1 MTNINL
7 SGERRSFLLVVGI
20 LLILSLGA
28 AIVLFYFLDSFAQV
42 QSRGVSL
49 GGAAAGFVVI
59 FLLLRDTYFRVTSTE
74 RKFKNLS
81 AGEKIRRLETQIEQL
96 IASKLDNFIVPQ
108 GHKSEISKEFQFGFC
123 YPKDWDFSRFP
134 QKTFYG
140 FAVDLKS
147 AEILGVARN
156 VNIFI
161 EDIEDISK
169 EEGDLRE
176 IYESSLA
183 GGLAFIPNAE
193 LIFKEEF
200 LFQGLPATK
209 SRINYVTNLGEELAL
224 YQISVADKNRKNLY
238 TISFTTTQ
246 GDFDSSKALFD
257 NIASTFRI

>member
-1 MTNINL
+1 MANINL

-28 AIVLFYFLDSFAQV
+28 AIVLFYFLESFAQV
-42 QSRGVSL
+42 QSKGVSL

-59 FLLLRDTYFRVTSTE
+59 FFLLRDTYFRVTSTE

-81 AGEKIRRLETQIEQL
+81 SDEKIHRLETQIEQL

-123 YPKDWDFSRFP
+123 YPEDWEFSRFP
-134 QKTFYG
+134 QQTFYG
-140 FAVDLKS
+140 YAVDPKS
-147 AEILGVARN
+147 AEILGFARN
-156 VNIFI
+156 VNII
-161 EDIEDISK
+161 IDDISK
-169 EEGDLRE
+169 AEVDLRK
-176 IYESSLA
+176 IYESGLA
-183 GGLAFIPNAE
+183 VALAFIPNAE
-193 LIFKEEF
+193 LISKEEF

-209 SRINYVTNLGEELAL
+209 RRINYVTNLGEELAL
-224 YQISVADKNRKNLY
+224 YQIFVADRNRKNLY

-246 GDFDSSKALFD
+246 GDFNSSKALFD

>member
-7 SGERRSFLLVVGI
+7 SEERRSFLLVVGI

-42 QSRGVSL
+42 QSKGVSL

-81 AGEKIRRLETQIEQL
+81 ADEKIHRLETQIEQL

-123 YPKDWDFSRFP
+123 YPKDWEFSRFP

-147 AEILGVARN
+147 AEILGLARN
-156 VNIFI
+156 VNIF
-161 EDIEDISK
+161 IEDISK

-176 IYESSLA
+176 IYKSSLA
-183 GGLAFIPNAE
+183 VGLAFIPNAE

-224 YQISVADKNRKNLY
+224 YQISVVDKNRKNLY
-238 TISFTTTQ
+238 TISFTTTL

>member
-1 MTNINL
+1 MANINL
-7 SGERRSFLLVVGI
+7 SGERRSFLLVVVI

-28 AIVLFYFLDSFAQV
+28 AVVLFYFLDSVAQV
-42 QSRGVSL
+42 QSKGVSL

-81 AGEKIRRLETQIEQL
+81 ADEKIHRLETQIEQL

-108 GHKSEISKEFQFGFC
+108 GYKSEISKEFQFGFC
-123 YPKDWDFSRFP
+123 YPEDWQFSRFP

-140 FAVDLKS
+140 LAAGLKS
-147 AEILGVARN
+147 AEILGFARN
-156 VNIFI
+156 MNVFI
-161 EDIEDISK
+161 EDISEM
-169 EEGDLRE
+169 EGDLRE
-176 IYESSLA
+176 IYKSSLA
-183 GGLAFIPNAE
+183 NALVIIPNTE
-193 LIFKEEF
+193 LIFEEEF
-200 LFQGLPATK
+200 LLQCLPASK
-209 SRINYVTNLGEELAL
+209 WRINYVTNLGEELAL

-238 TISFTTTQ
+238 TISFATAR